1 MSELDEARA
10 QARALVSKLGLEA
23 PPVPVDRL
31 AKILGVRVEYT
42 PFDDELSG
50 MAFIRDG
57 KPVIGVNSN
66 HHPNRQRF
74 TIAHEL
80 AHVVLHRSKLDATV
94 LIDKGKNFIPRD
106 SLSAE
111 GIDPLEMQA
120 NAFASE
126 LLMPE
131 RLVRQVLAESS
142 RDIQDDDYLIS
153 MANRFRVSLAALQFR
168 LGRL

>member
-1 MSELDEARA
+1 MNELEEARE
-10 QARALVSKLGLEA
+10 QAGALVKRLGLKA

-31 AKILGVRVEYT
+31 AKVLGVRIEYT

-80 AHVVLHRSKLDATV
+80 AHVVLHRTKLEATV
-94 LIDKGKNFIPRD
+94 LIDKGRNFIPRD
-106 SLSAE
+106 SISAE
-111 GIDPLEMQA
+111 GIDPLEKQA

-126 LLMPE
+126 LLMPD

-142 RDIQDDDYLIS
+142 RDIQDDDYLIG

>member
-1 MSELDEARA
+1 MNELDEARA
-10 QARALVSKLGLEA
+10 QASALIKKLGLKA

-31 AKILGVRVEYT
+31 AKVLGVRIEYT

-80 AHVVLHRSKLDATV
+80 AHVVLHRAKLEATV
-94 LIDKGKNFIPRD
+94 MIDKGRNFIPRD
-106 SLSAE
+106 SISAE
-111 GIDPLEMQA
+111 GIDPLEKQA

-131 RLVRQVLAESS
+131 RLVRQALESS
-142 RDIQDDDYLIS
+142 RDIQDDDYLIG

>member
-1 MSELDEARA
+1 MSELEEARA
-10 QARALVSKLGLEA
+10 QARSLVNKLGLKA
-23 PPVPVDRL
+23 PPVPVEKL
-31 AKILGVRVEYT
+31 VKALGARVEYT

-80 AHVVLHRSKLDATV
+80 AHVVLHRSKLEATV
-94 LIDKGKNFIPRD
+94 LVDKGRNFLPRD
-106 SLSAE
+106 SVSAE
-111 GIDPLEMQA
+111 GIDPLEIQA

-153 MANRFRVSLAALQFR
+153 IAKRFRVSLAAIQLR
-168 LGRL
+168 LARP

>member
-1 MSELDEARA
+1 MNELDEARA
-10 QARALVSKLGLEA
+10 QASALVKRLGLKA
-23 PPVPVDRL
+23 PPVPVDKL
-31 AKILGVRVEYT
+31 AKILGVRIDYS

-80 AHVVLHRSKLDATV
+80 AQK
-94 LIDKGKNFIPRD
+94 
-106 SLSAE
+106 
-111 GIDPLEMQA
+111 QA

-142 RDIQDDDYLIS
+142 RDIQDDDYLIGI
-153 MANRFRVSLAALQFR
+153 ANRFRVSLAALQFTLRR
-168 LGRL
+168 L

>member
-1 MSELDEARA
+1 MNELEEARA
-10 QARALVSKLGLEA
+10 QASALVRKLGLKA
-23 PPVPVDRL
+23 PPVPVDRI
-31 AKILGVRVEYT
+31 AKVLGVRIEYS

-50 MAFIRDG
+50 MAFMRDG
-57 KPVIGVNSN
+57 KPVIGVNSS

-80 AHVVLHRSKLDATV
+80 GHIVLHRAKLEATV
-94 LIDKGKNFIPRD
+94 LIDKGRNFIPRD
-106 SLSAE
+106 SISAE
-111 GIDPLEMQA
+111 GIDHLEMQA

-126 LLMPE
+126 LLMPD
-131 RLVRQVLAESS
+131 RLVRQLLAESS
-142 RDIQDDDYLIS
+142 RDIQDDDYLIG